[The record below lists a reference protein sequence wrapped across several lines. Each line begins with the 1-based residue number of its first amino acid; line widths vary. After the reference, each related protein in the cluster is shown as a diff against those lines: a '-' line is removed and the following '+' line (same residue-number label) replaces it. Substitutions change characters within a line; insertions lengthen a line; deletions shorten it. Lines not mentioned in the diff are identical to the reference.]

1 MKKYILS
8 FLFLLVGAV
17 PVMASSV
24 PTLDMAGLTNM
35 LLQNRGK
42 VVLLNFFAT
51 WCPPCRM
58 EIPELV
64 DLSRK
69 YKSEDVLVISLSVDE
84 QPDVVPPFIKKMH
97 MNFPVYMAGKDLVRA
112 FRVMSI
118 PHNALYDRN
127 GKRVFSEEGM
137 LDAETVSAMLN
148 ELLQN

>member
-8 FLFLLVGAV
+8 ILLLLVSTV

-24 PTLDMAGLTNM
+24 PTLDMAGLTSM

-64 DLSRK
+64 DVSRK

-137 LDAETVSAMLN
+137 LDAETVSAMLS
-148 ELLQN
+148 ELLKN

>member
-1 MKKYILS
+1 MNKYILS
-8 FLFLLVGAV
+8 ILLLLVSTV

-24 PTLDMAGLTNM
+24 PTLDMAGLTSM

-64 DLSRK
+64 DVSRK

-137 LDAETVSAMLN
+137 LDAETVSAMLS
-148 ELLQN
+148 ELLKN